1 MSKEKIVLDLHT
13 GKTHVIIE
21 SDVETTPT
29 DTATT
34 SMAGLNRGAD
44 LLNKLPLLRFSP
56 PTSATSGL
64 QVTNTATNTAV
75 VALKP
80 PAIVID
86 IEPPTP
92 EEKTPRP
99 RDLIIPTLT
108 VEHPSP
114 TRNRHPMIIFPG
126 SPPPQRASI
135 GETSFMF
142 PNKQQQKRYI
152 SSAHCF
158 LFLHLLL
165 FLCLKFD

>member
-1 MSKEKIVLDLHT
+1 M
-13 GKTHVIIE
+13 
-21 SDVETTPT
+21 ETTPT

-34 SMAGLNRGAD
+34 SMAGQNRGAD

-56 PTSATSGL
+56 PTPTASGL
-64 QVTNTATNTAV
+64 QATNTIMNAGV

-86 IEPPTP
+86 VEPPTP
-92 EEKTPRP
+92 EERTPRP

-152 SSAHCF
+152 SSAHRFSF
-158 LFLHLLL
+158 LYFSL
-165 FLCLKFD
+165 FHTVFEIQLIIYLYSH